1 MKKSFITLLTL
12 AVLFMAADAF
22 SQKVFN
28 VFSLDGS
35 AKVQR
40 VGKKY
45 WDKLSIGSQVRDN
58 DIVETFFQTKLV
70 MQFGRGN
77 AAILGSNSKAL
88 VNIREPQIER
98 GEAGVKVNL
107 TLFTGG
113 CFVKAISNCH
123 ISMYTSNAVGETD
136 SGSFSTAVEVKTG
149 ETGFQTLGGSMKTRN
164 IAQKEGITL
173 SSGQTTVI
181 SPGKEPSAPLYL
193 TVRHVSALNR
203 SFGEDY
209 IESELGA
216 AGIKPT
222 EEISSRPASLSQN
235 LASQQQ
241 GTSAD
246 QGRYKLPFSLNK
258 IWGAILDDRE
268 KYGIHYSTFSKPDV
282 YNERRFVVE
291 ESNAFAFVRNRTFPQ
306 FIISPSF
313 SSRFFEAGL
322 RVPVAANYTG
332 KITMYNFSSAAGF
345 LDLIDH
351 VNVGLFEDSTFLKIG
366 PIRDYTIGNGIVMD
380 HYCNY
385 NPYSL
390 FHPLGIALQAQL
402 GDWSMQG
409 FVADV
414 SSFSMGGAHLTFEPN
429 IYHFGAGV
437 FYDANQYY
445 QAAVDSAGYRFV
457 NLPRTNSS
465 TISPYPALP
474 VQIYQLDYGVD
485 LVANYDLRVNM
496 AAEFAQKLVKFH
508 NDGFVFKGPIVSINW
523 QRMFIKGDFTAEMGR
538 LIDGQ
543 FNSFYM
549 SNQVRVIDTAASHD
563 ILLTQNTVLS
573 DRKASGKLDLFF
585 GISPINGIALNAFY
599 KQNIFDSHP
608 LAYPAADSNYS
619 GPDLS
624 LGISFSVNDSLWH
637 PIKYGTIYCQETHG
651 GLYPTKTVF
660 PSWGFAAGFDL
671 VTNPILFGVGLSAG
685 FSLYYLDMNSNN
697 AIDPIDK
704 VMEFYLGLRYGFL

>member
-1 MKKSFITLLTL
+1 MKKSFISLLTL

-40 VGKKY
+40 VGKKN
-45 WDKLSIGSQVRDN
+45 WDKLSIGSPVRDN
-58 DIVETFFQTKLV
+58 DIVETFFQTRLV
-70 MQFGRGN
+70 MQFGKGN
-77 AAILGSNSKAL
+77 TAILGPNSKAL
-88 VNIREPQIER
+88 VNIRKQQTEGGPTGLE
-98 GEAGVKVNL
+98 VNL
-107 TLFTGG
+107 TLFAGG
-113 CFVKAISNCH
+113 CFVKVISNCH
-123 ISMYTSNAVGETD
+123 ISVFTSNSVGETD
-136 SGSFSTAVEVKTG
+136 NGSFSTAVEVKTG
-149 ETGFQTLGGSMKTRN
+149 ETGFQALGGSIKARN

-173 SSGQTTVI
+173 TPGQATTI
-181 SPGKEPSAPLYL
+181 FTGKEPAAPLYI
-193 TVRHVSALNR
+193 TVRHVSVLKR

-209 IESELGA
+209 IASELGA

-222 EEISSRPASLSQN
+222 EDKSSGPTGLSQN
-235 LASQQQ
+235 MASQQQ
-241 GTSAD
+241 GTPDD
-246 QGRYKLPFSLNK
+246 QARYKQPFSLNR

-268 KYGIHYSTFSKPDV
+268 KYGIHCPAIGKPDL

-291 ESNAFAFVRNRTFPQ
+291 ESNVLTLARDNLYSQ
-306 FIISPSF
+306 FILTPSF

-332 KITMYNFSSAAGF
+332 KIAMYDFSSAAGF

-380 HYCNY
+380 HYNNY

-390 FHPLGIALQAQL
+390 FHPLGITLQAQL
-402 GDWSMQG
+402 GDWSIQG

-414 SSFSMGGAHLTFEPN
+414 SSFSMGGAHITFEPN

-445 QAAVDSAGYRFV
+445 QAAVDSVGYRFV

-523 QRMFIKGDFTAEMGR
+523 QSMLIKGDFIAESGR
-538 LIDGQ
+538 LIAGQ
-543 FNSFYM
+543 FHSFYM
-549 SNQVRVIDTAASHD
+549 SNRARVDTIGLND
-563 ILLTQNTVLS
+563 TLITQNTMLS
-573 DRKASGKLDLFF
+573 PRKRSGKIELFF
-585 GISPINGIALNAFY
+585 GINPRKGIALDAWY
-599 KQNIFDSHP
+599 KQNVYDNFALAGDSGYTSGDFDVG
-608 LAYPAADSNYS
+608 L
-619 GPDLS
+619 
-624 LGISFSVNDSLWH
+624 SFSINDSLWR
-637 PIKYGTIYCQETHG
+637 PIKYCSIYFQQTHG
-651 GLYPTKTVF
+651 GLYPPRTMF
-660 PSWGFAAGFDL
+660 PSWGLRTGFDL

-697 AIDPIDK
+697 TIEPVDN